1 MAWPRPALLLL
12 DERRQNS
19 AQSQKVELRL
29 NGSPQALLELSVQL
43 WMRRTVFIYQQ
54 AKG

>member
-1 MAWPRPALLLL
+1 LGPAKLLLAAEEL
-12 DERRQNS
+12 KNLK
-19 AQSQKVELRL
+19 QSQKVELRL